1 MNKVAEFFPVSKEQF
16 EKDFL
21 NKFPNTDLNLPQNK
35 YVEAIG
41 FMYEF
46 VSIQLPQRSTKGS
59 AGYDFV
65 SPMTFDLEPN
75 EELVIPT
82 GVRCKIDDGWVLMI
96 YPRSSLGFKYHCNL
110 ANSTAVIDSDYY
122 YADNEGH
129 IMIKLVNRGSKIMHI
144 EAGDKFC
151 QGVFLPYGIT
161 YNDSVIEERHGGIG
175 STGK

>member
-21 NKFPNTDLNLPQNK
+21 NKFPNIDPNLPQNK

-110 ANSTAVIDSDYY
+110 ANSTAVIDSDYF

-129 IMIKLVNRGSKIMHI
+129 IIVGIVNRGDKDLVINK
-144 EAGDKFC
+144 GDRFV
-151 QGVFLPYGIT
+151 QGIFLQYFT
-161 YNDSVIEERHGGIG
+161 AQEDDEKQVRHGGFG
-175 STGK
+175 STN